1 MKFKVIGVMLALF
14 VLLACGFTVSGE
26 QKNDVAAASLPAVAE
41 KSADPVLTAR
51 LQNMLDHNRVYN
63 DDYDST
69 VTMIDNSVT
78 ALIDKADEDGF
89 IDSNI
94 VLGFVY
100 NMYGIDLSEYTPNPD
115 FPQKDGCIFV
125 VPRGLDTYEQSITN
139 IELDGEYIYTDSVV
153 TVSTH
158 EGFVYEYNCRSL
170 FKENPASGFGYNLIS
185 STIY

>member
-1 MKFKVIGVMLALF
+1 MKFKVIGVVLALF

-26 QKNDVAAASLPAVAE
+26 QKSEAIATSLPTMSQ
-41 KSADPVLTAR
+41 KTTDPVLAAR

-63 DDYDST
+63 DDYDSS
-69 VTMIDNSVT
+69 VTMVDNSVM
-78 ALIDKADEDGF
+78 ALIDKVDEDGF

-100 NMYGIDLSEYTPNPD
+100 NMYGIDLSEYTQNPA

-125 VPRGLDTYEQSITN
+125 VPRGLDTYEQRVTN
-139 IELDGEYIYTDSVV
+139 IELDGEYIYTDSIV

-158 EGFVYEYNCRSL
+158 EGFIYEYNCHSL
-170 FKENPASGFGYNLIS
+170 FKVNAQSGFGYNLIS
-185 STIY
+185 STIF